1 MPSPTLSG
9 QRILGG
15 EKWFH
20 HPSGS
25 ENVAGRRKR
34 QKTHPEA
41 DWSRYKNH
49 PAVLRAVRLYKWF
62 QWTGM
67 AVIVGSMCTGYGRQR
82 GPKAFLFF
90 GTAVVVV
97 LLLMIITSRKGDA
110 ELASASSAGVLAVV
124 GVWDRQLRVAIL
136 LNAIALSIFVSALL
150 YSTRLV
156 EPLVSW
162 VLGRAS
168 SYAATVTN
176 MVITGIVGNAAYAGL
191 KRLLP
196 KRLPAAVLR
205 NAASK

>member
-1 MPSPTLSG
+1 
-9 QRILGG
+9 
-15 EKWFH
+15 
-20 HPSGS
+20 
-25 ENVAGRRKR
+25 
-34 QKTHPEA
+34 
-41 DWSRYKNH
+41 
-49 PAVLRAVRLYKWF
+49 
-62 QWTGM
+62 M

-176 MVITGIVGNAAYAGL
+176 MV
-191 KRLLP
+191 K
-196 KRLPAAVLR
+196 
-205 NAASK
+205 SK

>member
-1 MPSPTLSG
+1 M
-9 QRILGG
+9 
-15 EKWFH
+15 
-20 HPSGS
+20 
-25 ENVAGRRKR
+25 
-34 QKTHPEA
+34 
-41 DWSRYKNH
+41 
-49 PAVLRAVRLYKWF
+49 
-62 QWTGM
+62 
-67 AVIVGSMCTGYGRQR
+67 
-82 GPKAFLFF
+82 
-90 GTAVVVV
+90 VV

-176 MVITGIVGNAAYAGL
+176 MV
-191 KRLLP
+191 K
-196 KRLPAAVLR
+196 
-205 NAASK
+205 SK

>member
-90 GTAVVVV
+90 GTAVPSSGCYHK
-97 LLLMIITSRKGDA
+97 TSRQLVYQYRHALKG
-110 ELASASSAGVLAVV
+110 LCVLCPQTVEGTSCYCAKHK
-124 GVWDRQLRVAIL
+124 RQVNEAQR
-136 LNAIALSIFVSALL
+136 
-150 YSTRLV
+150 
-156 EPLVSW
+156 
-162 VLGRAS
+162 
-168 SYAATVTN
+168 
-176 MVITGIVGNAAYAGL
+176 
-191 KRLLP
+191 KRYHA
-196 KRLPAAVLR
+196 KKAKSEVR
-205 NAASK
+205 S